1 MKEVSYMDIH
11 NEGITAFESDMFV
24 HLHDS
29 KLLIRYDS
37 NLIAF
42 KRMPNVQEF
51 SKTEKYLHDY
61 HLERNQ
67 KHLKFTFP
75 PNEKI
80 EKEVLAKLIRE
91 GYDIGFTELY
101 TINPL
106 NFPKVKKQ
114 PEIEVVPVSDSELED
129 FLALSYQQDSI
140 YGSEFAAR
148 KRENNKLHFEN
159 SKFWQVLAYYGG
171 IPAGGLEIIIQDQ
184 TVEIDGLFVL
194 SEFQRKKVAAHMQQL
209 VMESFSDKTVI
220 LVADGEDTPKEM
232 YKKQN
237 YQYAGFRYEAVKVL
251 PNN

>member
-1 MKEVSYMDIH
+1 MKGISYMDIH
-11 NEGITAFESDMFV
+11 NEGVTAFESDMFV
-24 HLHDS
+24 HLHDL
-29 KLLIRYDS
+29 KIPIRYDS

-80 EKEVLAKLIRE
+80 EKEVLAKLISE

-101 TINPL
+101 KIVPQ

-114 PEIEVVPVSDSELED
+114 QDIEVVHVSDSGLED
-129 FLALSYQQDSI
+129 FLTLSYQQDSI
-140 YGSEFAAR
+140 YGSEFAAS
-148 KRENNKLHFEN
+148 KREVNKLHFKD
-159 SKFWQVLAYYGG
+159 SKFWQVLAYYVG

-194 SEFQRKKVAAHMQQL
+194 PEFQRKKIAAHMQQF
-209 VMESFSDKTVI
+209 VMESFPDKTVI

-232 YKKQN
+232 YQKQN
-237 YQYAGFRYEAVKVL
+237 YQYVGYKYEAIKVFGE
-251 PNN
+251 